1 LGAPA
6 GGNFQ
11 YNNEDEDDD
20 DNDANDDVFEWWFE
34 AGLWEGPPK
43 ENRLRVGEVVATK
56 GAVDKDEGAA
66 LVGAVVA
73 LNVMGAVL
81 ANVAAVVDVFAAVN
95 GPAHIVVVVVVAV
108 AVAILLYKATSVP
121 TAVAA
126 ARVPGVN
133 TVEAYKVQAASIVWL
148 WLPLQPW

>member
-1 LGAPA
+1 
-6 GGNFQ
+6 
-11 YNNEDEDDD
+11 
-20 DNDANDDVFEWWFE
+20 
-34 AGLWEGPPK
+34 
-43 ENRLRVGEVVATK
+43 VATK

-95 GPAHIVVVVVVAV
+95 GPAHIVVVVVVV

-133 TVEAYKVQAASIVWL
+133 TVEAYKVQAASIV
-148 WLPLQPW
+148 

>member
-1 LGAPA
+1 
-6 GGNFQ
+6 
-11 YNNEDEDDD
+11 
-20 DNDANDDVFEWWFE
+20 
-34 AGLWEGPPK
+34 
-43 ENRLRVGEVVATK
+43 VATK

-108 AVAILLYKATSVP
+108 AILLYKATSVP

-133 TVEAYKVQAASIVWL
+133 TVEAYKVQAASIV
-148 WLPLQPW
+148 